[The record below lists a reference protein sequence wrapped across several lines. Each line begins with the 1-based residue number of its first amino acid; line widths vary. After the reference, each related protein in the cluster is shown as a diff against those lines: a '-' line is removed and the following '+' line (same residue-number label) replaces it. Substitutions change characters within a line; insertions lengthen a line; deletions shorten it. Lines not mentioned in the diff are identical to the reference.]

1 MDPGFW
7 YSHEGRIEVA
17 IALRTKASEREL
29 VLGVHRA
36 VALAIGVEECSA
48 ICEKAE
54 GAVRGLYELL
64 QYQGY
69 PENIKGGDWGP
80 CGR

>member
-7 YSHEGRIEVA
+7 YSHKGRIEVA

-29 VLGVHRA
+29 VLSVHRA

-54 GAVRGLYELL
+54 VAVRGLYELL
-64 QYQGY
+64 SISGL
-69 PENIKGGDWGP
+69 PREH
-80 CGR
+80 